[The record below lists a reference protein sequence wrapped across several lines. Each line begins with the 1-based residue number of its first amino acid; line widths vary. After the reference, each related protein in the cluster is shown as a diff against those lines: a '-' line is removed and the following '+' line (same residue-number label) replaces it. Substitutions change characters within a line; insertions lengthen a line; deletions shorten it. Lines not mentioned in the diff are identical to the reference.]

1 MKSHHEYL
9 SNLIELLS
17 ILRQDCQQVEEAA
30 GLIAQSLQNDG
41 LIHVFGTG
49 HSHMLAEEM
58 FYRAGGLGSVNPIL
72 EEDLMLH
79 KNASRSTEQQ
89 ILWRQVKIKFQ
100 LLKWGIWLFLN

>member
-9 SNLIELLS
+9 SNLIELLT

-79 KNASRSTEQQ
+79 KNASRSTE
-89 ILWRQVKIKFQ
+89 LER
-100 LLKWGIWLFLN
+100 NP